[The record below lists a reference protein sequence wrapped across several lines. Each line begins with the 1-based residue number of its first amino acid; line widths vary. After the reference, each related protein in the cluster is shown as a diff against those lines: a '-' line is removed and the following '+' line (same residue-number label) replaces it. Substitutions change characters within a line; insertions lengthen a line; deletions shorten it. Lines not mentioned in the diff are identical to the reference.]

1 MAADW
6 VLGGR
11 GEKGRACRQSQGTER
26 GGGTAPVGLAGWGGA
41 AQLVHSSA
49 KLPRSAP
56 AAYPSHGK
64 VHGLSAP
71 NGCAPHGPPVAPHE
85 ATRTIPRL
93 ACCNSTLYPHR
104 RIIGLGLRATV
115 RSSRPDAAMN
125 RLIPPSHLA

>member
-71 NGCAPHGPPVAPHE
+71 NGCAPHGPPW
-85 ATRTIPRL
+85 RRMKPREL
-93 ACCNSTLYPHR
+93 SP
-104 RIIGLGLRATV
+104 GLRVVT
-115 RSSRPDAAMN
+115 RPF
-125 RLIPPSHLA
+125 IPTGELLVWACVPPCDPHAPMPR